1 MRGFLYQLKSVWKDK
16 FCMISFLLPIAAAL
30 ALNFAGGID
39 LSSVA
44 EFHFGVL
51 ESDLPARTISWL
63 ERYGS
68 VTAYQTQEELTAAIN
83 EPSTYMIG
91 VASEG
96 DSIRTMVSGD
106 ELDLFR
112 QTADTLPALYEG
124 RESTGQII
132 INILERPDIMAGLQ
146 NIFIAITLIA
156 AMFMGCTFNAMNMI
170 SEKEN
175 GIDLVNQV
183 LPMTQGGYMMQK
195 IFVGFI
201 GGCLSA
207 VLTACC
213 SFRLE
218 WGSAILMSVLIM
230 LSAFIAA
237 LIGLF
242 IGKFSESLMV
252 GVVYIKIVMI
262 IFMAVPLVSYL
273 LAAGGLASVLC
284 YFVPSSAAFEGIM
297 KLADSGKPM
306 IAGDIFILMAHCFI
320 WFLLYLSV
328 SKRQKKHTRKDN
340 RGRILKTGESRR
352 SSGICR

>member
-1 MRGFLYQLKSVWKDK
+1 MRGLYYQLKSVWKDK
-16 FCMISFLLPIAAAL
+16 LCIMSFLLPVAVAL
-30 ALNFAGGID
+30 ALNFIGGID

-51 ESDLPARTISWL
+51 ESDLSAETIVWL

-68 VTAYQTQEELTAAIN
+68 VTIYKTQEELTTAIN

-91 VASEG
+91 VRSDG
-96 DSIRTMVSGD
+96 DSIQTMVSGD

-124 RESTGQII
+124 RESAGQISI
-132 INILERPDIMAGLQ
+132 TVLERPDMMAGLQ
-146 NIFIAITLIA
+146 NIFIAITLIV
-156 AMFMGCTFNAMNMI
+156 AMFMGCTFNAMNII
-170 SEKEN
+170 SEKEK
-175 GIDLVNQV
+175 GVDLVNQV
-183 LPMTQGGYMMQK
+183 LPMTQSGYVIQK

-213 SFRLE
+213 YFRIPVKNVL
-218 WGSAILMSVLIM
+218 LMLVLII

-237 LIGLF
+237 MVGLF

-252 GVVYIKIVMI
+252 GVVYIKIIMI

-273 LAAGGLASVLC
+273 LAEGGLISVLC
-284 YFVPSSAAFEGIM
+284 YVVPSSATFEGIM
-297 KLADSGKPM
+297 NLADSDRPM
-306 IAGDIFILMAHCFI
+306 IAGDICILAAHCI
-320 WFLLYLSV
+320 GWFVLYLLIF
-328 SKRQKKHTRKDN
+328 KWQRKS
-340 RGRILKTGESRR
+340 SRR
-352 SSGICR
+352 HTV

>member
-1 MRGFLYQLKSVWKDK
+1 MRGLFYQLKSVWKDK
-16 FCMISFLLPIAAAL
+16 FCIMSFLLPIAVAL
-30 ALNFAGGID
+30 ALNFIGGIE

-51 ESDLPARTISWL
+51 ESDLSAQTILWL

-68 VTAYQTQEELTAAIN
+68 VTTYETQGELTAAIN

-91 VASEG
+91 VTSDG
-96 DSIRTMVSGD
+96 DGIQTMVSGD

-112 QTADTLPALYEG
+112 QTADTLPALYMG
-124 RESTGQII
+124 RASTEQISVTV
-132 INILERPDIMAGLQ
+132 LERSDRMAGLQ
-146 NIFIAITLIA
+146 NIFISITLIA

-175 GIDLVNQV
+175 GVDLVNQI
-183 LPMTQGGYMMQK
+183 LPITQGGYVVQK

-201 GGCLSA
+201 GGGLSA

-213 SFRLE
+213 YFRLSIK
-218 WGSAILMSVLIM
+218 SALLMLVLII

-252 GVVYIKIVMI
+252 GVVCIKIGMI
-262 IFMAVPLVSYL
+262 LFMAVPLVSYL
-273 LAAGGLASVLC
+273 FGVSGLIAVLC

-297 KLADSGKPM
+297 NLADSGEPV
-306 IAGDIFILMAHCFI
+306 IAKDLFILMVHCI
-320 WFLLYLSV
+320 SWFLLYLSI
-328 SKRQKKHTRKDN
+328 SKWQKNH
-340 RGRILKTGESRR
+340 S
-352 SSGICR
+352 

>member
-1 MRGFLYQLKSVWKDK
+1 MKGLYYQLKSVWKDK
-16 FCMISFLLPIAAAL
+16 LCIMSFLLPVVVAL
-30 ALNFAGGID
+30 ALNFIGGID

-51 ESDLPARTISWL
+51 ESDLSAQTIVWL

-68 VTAYQTQEELTAAIN
+68 VTIYKTQEELTDAIN

-91 VASEG
+91 VKSDG
-96 DSIRTMVSGD
+96 NSIQTLVSGD

-124 RESTGQII
+124 RKNAGQISVTV
-132 INILERPDIMAGLQ
+132 LERPDMMAGFQ
-146 NIFIAITLIA
+146 NIFISITLIV
-156 AMFMGCTFNAMNMI
+156 AMFMGCTFNAMNII

-175 GIDLVNQV
+175 GVDLVNQI
-183 LPMTQGGYMMQK
+183 LPMTQSGYVIQK

-213 SFRLE
+213 YFRISVKNVL
-218 WGSAILMSVLIM
+218 LMLVLII

-252 GVVYIKIVMI
+252 GVVYIKIIMI

-273 LAAGGLASVLC
+273 LAAGGLISVLC
-284 YFVPSSAAFEGIM
+284 YFVPSSASFEGIM
-297 KLADSGKPM
+297 KLANSDKPM
-306 IAGDIFILMAHCFI
+306 ISKDIFILMAHCII
-320 WFLLYLSV
+320 WFLLYLSI
-328 SKRQKKHTRKDN
+328 SKWKKKH
-340 RGRILKTGESRR
+340 S
-352 SSGICR
+352 

>member
-1 MRGFLYQLKSVWKDK
+1 MRGLFYQLKSVWKDK
-16 FCMISFLLPIAAAL
+16 LCMISFLLPIVVSL
-30 ALNFAGGID
+30 ALNVIGGID

-51 ESDLPARTISWL
+51 ESDLPVQTIVWL

-68 VTAYQTQEELTAAIN
+68 VTVYKTQEELTDAIN

-91 VASEG
+91 VISDG
-96 DSIRTMVSGD
+96 DGIQTMVSGD

-124 RESTGQII
+124 RESAEQISI
-132 INILERPDIMAGLQ
+132 TVLERPDMMAGLQ
-146 NIFIAITLIA
+146 NIFIAITLIV
-156 AMFMGCTFNAMNMI
+156 AMFMGCTFNAMNII

-183 LPMTQGGYMMQK
+183 LPMAQSGYVIQK

-201 GGCLSA
+201 SGCLSA
-207 VLTACC
+207 VFAACC
-213 SFRLE
+213 YFRIPVKNVL
-218 WGSAILMSVLIM
+218 LMLVLMI

-252 GVVYIKIVMI
+252 GVVYIKIIMI

-273 LAAGGLASVLC
+273 LAAGGLVSVLC

-297 KLADSGKPM
+297 NLAIGDRSV
-306 IAGDIFILMAHCFI
+306 IAKDMFILMAHSI
-320 WFLLYLSV
+320 VWFLLYLSI
-328 SKRQKKHTRKDN
+328 SKWQKKH
-340 RGRILKTGESRR
+340 S
-352 SSGICR
+352 